1 MSLNDLQKIQSQLNE
16 AMQCL
21 RAFAAKTC
29 STFQNSKSF
38 LKVSTPSIFSFTC
51 KVLFNTSQTSDKII
65 MQFAQVKFRYL
76 DFPAESTKSCFD
88 CNVLF
93 KISVG

>member
-38 LKVSTPSIFSFTC
+38 FESLYTV
-51 KVLFNTSQTSDKII
+51 
-65 MQFAQVKFRYL
+65 
-76 DFPAESTKSCFD
+76 DFL
-88 CNVLF
+88 VYM
-93 KISVG
+93 